1 MSNYTFVIIYVYI
14 LLFFFY
20 IGENISKQ
28 TRSYRIN
35 KDNIN
40 ERRRE
45 RYKRARFD
53 VTYLT
58 DGQKDNCTNIQHAQH
73 QIDVNMSNFINET
86 RKFEAKMSQCNLS
99 HCMVCR
105 QYRLGMQT
113 LNGVCSRCSSS
124 KNKFLFSHE
133 NKALPTWTRD
143 GEIMYDIPKELAYLT
158 MAEKLLI
165 QRVSP
170 LVPVIHIKNGILGV
184 RGHIV
189 SFFQDISSI
198 TRVLPRLPS
207 EVSIIKVIRDS
218 KTRYGN
224 ELKKAFSVDRRR
236 VMKALLWLKKY
247 NCLYKD
253 IEIDESRLGWMG
265 NCNTRELNSIMTISS
280 ESSQEDINK
289 DR

>member
-1 MSNYTFVIIYVYI
+1 
-14 LLFFFY
+14 
-20 IGENISKQ
+20 
-28 TRSYRIN
+28 
-35 KDNIN
+35 
-40 ERRRE
+40 
-45 RYKRARFD
+45 
-53 VTYLT
+53 LT

-158 MAEKLLI
+158 MAEKL
-165 QRVSP
+165 
-170 LVPVIHIKNGILGV
+170 
-184 RGHIV
+184 
-189 SFFQDISSI
+189 DISSI
-198 TRVLPRLPS
+198 ARVLPRLPS